1 MRPKYFYIVFRAGK
15 PLLPWVPRDY
25 AHCLALWFRAPNWM
39 AVEYVKGGGFTVTPV
54 PPEKGDRFFASLLE
68 TSTEVI
74 KVASANERL
83 RPWPVMTCVT
93 VCAQMIGV
101 RTGIWL
107 NPKAFRDY
115 LVHKRAGQPMEINR
129 HGCSQ

>member
-1 MRPKYFYIVFRAGK
+1 MRAKNYFVVFRAGK
-15 PLLPWVPRDY
+15 PLLPWVPKEY
-25 AHCLALWFRAPNWM
+25 AHCLVLWFRAPNWM
-39 AVEYVKGGGFTVTPV
+39 AAEYVKGGGLTVQSI
-54 PPEKGDRFFASLLE
+54 PPEQGDRFFAHLLD

-93 VCAQMIGV
+93 VCAQIIGC
-101 RTGIWL
+101 RTAIWL

-115 LVHKRAGQPMEINR
+115 LVRKRAGEPMEIKK
-129 HGCSQ
+129 HGCD